1 MPDWLDT
8 PGEFLAVVSIT
19 AMVFAALMWLIK
31 AVSAIQHETKPNSGK
46 SMRDSIDR
54 IEKAVDRL
62 ADRVDGHIDW
72 HMDKEKT

>member
-31 AVSAIQHETKPNSGK
+31 AVSAIQHETKPNSGM
-46 SMRDSIDR
+46 SMRDSINR
-54 IEKAVDRL
+54 IEASVDRL
-62 ADRVDGHIDW
+62 NDKLDGHITW
-72 HMDKEKT
+72 HLDKE